1 MKFGAKYD
9 IIAVFSARLYLDN
22 LTLPEYNSAKQSLCA
37 CSFRSCTITYRGF
50 HSGALGLSIG
60 RFCRAY
66 DHARNRPDRRL
77 PDRWLPYMLQITSCD
92 RIRSCATT
100 GADHEHTT
108 ILKTSSKSALSSH
121 EKSNSLFSSEIC
133 KNRAKISKIFN
144 LIFGVKFQT

>member
-9 IIAVFSARLYLDN
+9 LVAVFSARLYLDN
-22 LTLPEYNSAKQSLCA
+22 LTLPEYNSVKQSPYVLVPFDHVQ
-37 CSFRSCTITYRGF
+37 SHTGF

-66 DHARNRPDRRL
+66 DHARNHPDRRM
-77 PDRWLPYMLQITSCD
+77 PHMWQITHHD
-92 RIRSCATT
+92 RIISCTTT

-108 ILKTSSKSALSSH
+108 IFTKNFVKECFIFTRKI
-121 EKSNSLFSSEIC
+121 KFTFSSEIC

-144 LIFGVKFQT
+144 LIFVVKFQT

>member
-9 IIAVFSARLYLDN
+9 LVAVFSARLHLDN
-22 LTLPEYNSAKQSLCA
+22 LTLPEYNSVNQSPMCLFL
-37 CSFRSCTITYRGF
+37 SIVYNHIQRISYRRT
-50 HSGALGLSIG
+50 SLSIG

-66 DHARNRPDRRL
+66 YHARNHPDRL
-77 PDRWLPYMLQITSCD
+77 LPYMWQITRCD

-108 ILKTSSKSALSSH
+108 IFTKNFVKECFIFTRKIQFT
-121 EKSNSLFSSEIC
+121 FSSEIC
-133 KNRAKISKIFN
+133 KNRAKIFKIFN

>member
-9 IIAVFSARLYLDN
+9 LVAVFSARLYLDN
-22 LTLPEYNSAKQSLCA
+22 LTLPEYNSVKQSLVCLFL
-37 CSFRSCTITYRGF
+37 SIMYNHITGF
-50 HSGALGLSIG
+50 HIGALGLSIG

-66 DHARNRPDRRL
+66 DHARKHPDRRM
-77 PDRWLPYMLQITSCD
+77 PHMWQITRCD
-92 RIRSCATT
+92 RIRSCIAT

-108 ILKTSSKSALSSH
+108 IFTKNFVKECFIFARKIQFT
-121 EKSNSLFSSEIC
+121 FSSEIC

>member
-9 IIAVFSARLYLDN
+9 LIDVFSSRMYLDN

-66 DHARNRPDRRL
+66 DHARKHPDIRL
-77 PDRWLPYMLQITSCD
+77 PHMWQITHHD
-92 RIRSCATT
+92 RDRPCATT
-100 GADHEHTT
+100 GTDHEHTT
-108 ILKTSSKSALSSH
+108 IFTKNFVKECFIFTRKIQFT
-121 EKSNSLFSSEIC
+121 FSSEIC
-133 KNRAKISKIFN
+133 KNRAKIFKIFN